1 MNKDLLKLDGFDEAV
16 IGVCMTWNNE
26 TLVERIVYDGN
37 KIIELL
43 KSDGEMDE
51 EEAQD
56 YLDFNIIGAYMGEAT
71 PIVMWPTT
79 AEELNE
85 CS

>member
-1 MNKDLLKLDGFDEAV
+1 MDEKLQKIEGFDEAI

-26 TLVERIVYDGN
+26 ALVERVVYDGN
-37 KIIELL
+37 KILALL
-43 KSDGEMDE
+43 KSDGEMDDQ
-51 EEAQD
+51 EAQE
-56 YLDFNIIGAYMGEAT
+56 YLDFNIIGAYMGDTT
-71 PIVMWPTT
+71 PVVMWPTT

>member
-1 MNKDLLKLDGFDEAV
+1 MNKDLLKLDGFDEAI

-71 PIVMWPTT
+71 PIVMWPTN
-79 AEELNE
+79 AEGIDE